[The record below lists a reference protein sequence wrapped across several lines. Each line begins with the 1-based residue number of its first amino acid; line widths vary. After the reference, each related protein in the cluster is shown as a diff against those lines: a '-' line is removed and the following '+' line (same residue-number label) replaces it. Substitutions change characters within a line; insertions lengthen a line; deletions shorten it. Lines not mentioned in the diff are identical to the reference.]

1 VARITKRFI
10 DRLTTTAADVVHW
23 DGDMPGFGVRAK
35 PSGARSYIVQYRNA
49 GGQSKRL
56 TLGRVGVL
64 TPEEAR
70 REARKALAT
79 VAKGGDPAADRRA
92 KRADLTVAQLIDR
105 YLSEGPAAKPNKKKL
120 SWASDAGNLRRHV
133 VPVLGRR
140 RLDTLTKGDIQRFQR
155 SVTEG
160 ETKATAPAAQKRGH
174 VRVRGGIAAAARST
188 AVLAAMLAWA
198 TERGLLSANPAKGV
212 QLNTLA
218 ARERF
223 LTDQELARL
232 GDALVAMEARGV
244 NRSSLNIVRLL
255 LLTGARLNEIA
266 SLKWEYVDFQR
277 GVFMLPDSKTGAK
290 TVPVGAPVFE
300 ILAKL
305 PKTEEEAV
313 WVFPAARG
321 DGHHQGAPKIWRR
334 VRQEAGLVGV
344 RLHDLRH
351 THASAGVALNQSLYI
366 VGKILGH
373 RRASTTQK
381 YSHLALDPIRA
392 AAEQTSRRLAGALQ
406 GGDGATV
413 IRLKGTR

>member
-1 VARITKRFI
+1 VAKITKRFV
-10 DRLTTTAADVVHW
+10 DRLTAGAADVVHW
-23 DGDMPGFGVRAK
+23 DSDMPGFGVRVK
-35 PSGARSYIVQYRNA
+35 PSGARSYIVQYRNT

-56 TLGRVGVL
+56 TIGRVGVL

-70 REARKALAT
+70 REARKTLAA
-79 VAKGGDPAADRRA
+79 VAKGGDPAADKQAR
-92 KRADLTVAQLIDR
+92 RADLTVAQLIDR
-105 YLSEGPAAKPNKKKL
+105 YLSEGPADKPNKKKL
-120 SWASDAGNLRRHV
+120 SWTHDAGNLRRHV
-133 VPVLGRR
+133 AAILGRR
-140 RLDTLTKGDIQRFQR
+140 RLATLTKDDIQRFQR
-155 SVTEG
+155 SVTQG
-160 ETKATAPAAQKRGH
+160 ETKANAPAAQKRGR
-174 VRVRGGIAAAARST
+174 VRVRGGAAAAARST

-198 TERGLLSANPAKGV
+198 TERGFLSANPAKGV

-232 GDALVAMEARGV
+232 GDALAAMEARGV
-244 NRSSLNIVRLL
+244 NRSSLNIIRLL

-300 ILAKL
+300 ILAKISR
-305 PKTEEEAV
+305 TDEST
-313 WVFPAARG
+313 WIFPAAQG
-321 DGHHQGAPKIWRR
+321 NGHHVGAPKIWRQIR
-334 VRQEAGLVGV
+334 KEAGLTGV

-373 RRASTTQK
+373 RRAATTQK

-392 AAEQTSRRLAGALQ
+392 AAEQTSKRLAGALR
-406 GGDGATV
+406 GGKGATV
-413 IRLKGTR
+413 VRLKGAR